1 MKKVTINMSTTVMDR
16 LRAHHLAPRKRVE
29 SLSYLFANAVCSP
42 TGIVVVIP
50 HNAPMLFF
58 APDCFISQ
66 SAGNVRLAPEVLNGM
81 LIKFAA
87 SSFNCLVN
95 EHDHWFDT
103 SHTRFSSVD
112 DRDDVV
118 FDQYLRRSFEPMLV
132 KHPHIGQSRAIY
144 NLSIVLAQET
154 CDARLVD
161 SRENIPFQPVSA
173 INLIG
178 GHFGRLNTGKKEVQQ
193 INKEMFNRQVD
204 FIPAD
209 KQALLADMNVALV
222 GCGGLGSILAED
234 LGRAGFGGV
243 DLFDDDKL
251 ELSNLNRWQ
260 GGMPEDVGK
269 FKADLLA
276 ERMRRMFPHMR
287 VKAFAQ
293 SIYAEHIEQRI
304 AGTDIIVAGLDN
316 DEARFFLN
324 RLSLQYNIPYFDA
337 GVAIT
342 GHVDTTDFLGR
353 YFAVLPGI
361 TACTECTGFKLYD
374 KEQVRYAFADEATAH
389 SRRAAG
395 YVMDQPQ
402 ITSPSVYFVNQ
413 RTSALLIQELL
424 NYVCGWRATATTI
437 LESWRN
443 GVFQRT
449 DRDNFPE
456 TPDSECPVCSYYA
469 GAAGVEPLPRPRPF
483 RQQVPINPF
492 SQPHT
497 LEVHHG

>member
-1 MKKVTINMSTTVMDR
+1 MKITINMSATLMERINT
-16 LRAHHLAPRKRVE
+16 HHLAPGKRFE
-29 SLSYLFANAVCSP
+29 SLSYVWARVVHSP
-42 TGIVVVIP
+42 TGSIRVVIP
-50 HNAPMLFF
+50 HNAPVLFF

-81 LIKFAA
+81 LVKFAA

-95 EHDHWFDT
+95 VHDHWFDA
-103 SHTRFSSVD
+103 HTRFSNAD
-112 DRDDVV
+112 DRDDLE

-132 KHPHIGQSRAIY
+132 KHPHIGQARAIY
-144 NLSIVLAQET
+144 NLSIVLAQKA
-154 CDARLVD
+154 CDARLID
-161 SRENIPFQPVSA
+161 SRESSPFQPVNT

-178 GHFGRLNTGKKEVQQ
+178 GHFGHLNTSRKELQQ
-193 INKEMFNRQVD
+193 MNKEMFNRQVD

-209 KQALLADMNVALV
+209 KQDLLTDINVALV

-234 LGRAGFGGV
+234 LGRAGFGEV

-260 GGMPEDVGK
+260 GGMPGDVGK

-287 VKAFAQ
+287 VKAYAR
-293 SIYAEHIEQRI
+293 SIYAERIEQAI
-304 AGTDIIVAGLDN
+304 AFNDIIVAGLDN

-324 RLSLQYNIPYFDA
+324 RLSLQYSIPYFDS

-342 GHVDTTDFLGR
+342 GCVDTTDFRSR
-353 YFAVLPGI
+353 YFAVLPGV

-374 KEQVRYAFADEATAH
+374 KEQVRDASADEATAR

-402 ITSPSVYFVNQ
+402 VTSPSVYFVNQ
-413 RTSALLIQELL
+413 RASSLLVQELL

-443 GVFQRT
+443 GVFQRA

-456 TPDSECPVCSYYA
+456 TPDPECPVCSYYA
-469 GAAGVEPLPRPRPF
+469 GAADVEPLPRPRPF
-483 RQQVPINPF
+483 LKQVPINLF
-492 SQPHT
+492 SKPHT
-497 LEVHHG
+497 QEVHHG